1 MTIDNQLYWQIKRYK
16 EHGDYKQICQS
27 VTPAITPPQ
36 ITRTIKEKKGSVKV
50 VTAITEYYAKVIPK
64 RIAAEKRMKDIE
76 QINQEILN
84 NEQNYENQNNR

>member
-16 EHGDYKQICQS
+16 EHGDYKQICLS

-36 ITRTIKEKKGSVKV
+36 ITRTIREKQGSERV

-64 RIAAEKRMKDIE
+64 RIAAEERMETIRK
-76 QINQEILN
+76 INDEILN
-84 NEQNYENQNNR
+84 SEK